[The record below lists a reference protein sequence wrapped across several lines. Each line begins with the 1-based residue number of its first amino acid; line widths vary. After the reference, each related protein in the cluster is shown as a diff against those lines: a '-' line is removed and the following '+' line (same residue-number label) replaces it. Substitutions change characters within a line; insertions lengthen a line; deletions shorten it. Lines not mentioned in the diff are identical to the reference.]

1 MKRVRVIRETT
12 GVVELQKLINP
23 RVSNMA
29 SEDILINNQLQM
41 GDVPLPRLITRGYCS
56 MKRIVY
62 IVIYNYMYIY
72 IHIYIHIQESQ
83 YSGQEYQY
91 TYTDRCMR

>member
-62 IVIYNYMYIY
+62 IVIIICMYIY
-72 IHIYIHIQESQ
+72 TYIYTHSGKSILRSGISIHIH
-83 YSGQEYQY
+83 
-91 TYTDRCMR
+91 R